1 MPSESEP
8 KQEGGREDSPTPA
21 PIDNPEMA
29 SDAVYASR
37 RYFRSASKERAQERA
52 RSQAVRAQEEP
63 KIQQEQSEDPR
74 TWTQGL
80 ITGNMVLRDE
90 VRSMTSMDLQACW
103 FALVPV
109 LVVYHYLCESMTWA
123 AR

>member
-37 RYFRSASKERAQERA
+37 RYFRSASKERA
-52 RSQAVRAQEEP
+52 RSQAVRVQE
-63 KIQQEQSEDPR
+63 KTKRNHEQSEDPR

>member
-8 KQEGGREDSPTPA
+8 EQEGGREDSPTPA

-29 SDAVYASR
+29 SDAVYASH
-37 RYFRSASKERAQERA
+37 RYFRSASKERA
-52 RSQAVRAQEEP
+52 RSQAVRVQEAP

-90 VRSMTSMDLQACW
+90 VRSMDL
-103 FALVPV
+103 
-109 LVVYHYLCESMTWA
+109 
-123 AR
+123 